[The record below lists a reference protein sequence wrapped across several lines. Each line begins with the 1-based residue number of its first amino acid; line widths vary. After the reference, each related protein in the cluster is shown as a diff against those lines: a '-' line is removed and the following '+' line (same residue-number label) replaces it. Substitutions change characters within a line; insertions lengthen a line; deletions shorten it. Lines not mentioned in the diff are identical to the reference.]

1 MKSRDLF
8 GYMEK
13 GKFRIGWK
21 HHYMTKLERER
32 YFGRQRLQKGRKN
45 A

>member
-8 GYMEK
+8 GYIEN

-21 HHYMTKLERER
+21 HRYMTKLARNR
-32 YFGRQRLQKGRKN
+32 YFKSRYLQKGRVI